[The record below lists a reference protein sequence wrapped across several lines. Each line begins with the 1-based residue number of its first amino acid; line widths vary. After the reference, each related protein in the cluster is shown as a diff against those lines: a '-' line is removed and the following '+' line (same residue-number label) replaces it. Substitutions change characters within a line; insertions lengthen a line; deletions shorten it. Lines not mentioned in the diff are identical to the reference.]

1 MNSQVST
8 RFLEHFN
15 ASWMIEDCE
24 SISSS
29 YGLEGLYERLQSNKE
44 ITILSMQPVSLK
56 GPSLPDFEHDAVTL
70 EEQEHLINAFLS
82 CQRNLARVVSM
93 SSQFY
98 QCLQKRLIVLQR
110 IYHAVYNKQ
119 HHRQY
124 HMGADNQSTGDK
136 KSVSQGQNINFHF
149 PQGND
154 ALMELGIKTG
164 LTLLFSL
171 LKQNWFLASQTGQI
185 SFSNEILQ
193 TALSIVSSFPP
204 LSLANEAKLTPL
216 GTESLNQVSTFLHTV
231 ANSQAGA
238 DPVGQKLAAE
248 LMISLASQRGSLCH
262 ALEWI
267 SMAMHSG
274 GARPDSNRG
283 RISWAYFTSV
293 VRQMI
298 RSVVSICFR
307 GYCLIFKYVYM

>member
-1 MNSQVST
+1 MNSQVTT

-44 ITILSMQPVSLK
+44 ITVLPMQPVSLK
-56 GPSLPDFEHDAVTL
+56 GPSLPDFEHEAISF

-82 CQRNLARVVSM
+82 CQRNLAKVVCM

-98 QCLQKRLIVLQR
+98 QCLQKRLMVLQR

-124 HMGADNQSTGDK
+124 HMGNENQNVEK
-136 KSVSQGQNINFHF
+136 KSDGQNIHCHL
-149 PQGND
+149 PQGNE

-164 LTLLFSL
+164 LTLFFSL

-204 LSLANEAKLTPL
+204 LSLANEAKLTSL
-216 GTESLNQVSTFLHTV
+216 GTESLDQVSRFLHTV

-248 LMISLASQRGSLCH
+248 LMITLAAQRGSLCH

-267 SMAMHSG
+267 NMAMRSV
-274 GARPDSNRG
+274 GARPDSG
-283 RISWAYFTSV
+283 RICWTYFTNI

-298 RSVVSICFR
+298 RSVVGSLNFCR
-307 GYCLIFKYVYM
+307 LY